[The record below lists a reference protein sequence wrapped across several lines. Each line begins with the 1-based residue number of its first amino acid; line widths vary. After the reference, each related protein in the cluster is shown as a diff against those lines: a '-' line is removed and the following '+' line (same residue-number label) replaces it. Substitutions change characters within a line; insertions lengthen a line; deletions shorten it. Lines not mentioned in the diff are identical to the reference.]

1 MPIWLIRIAMF
12 KLYGYL
18 KHTWWQALLSV
29 LLLSIRIMA
38 DLTLPDY
45 MMRIIDQG
53 IVTGDI
59 ATIMRLGGQM
69 LVVAGLVA
77 VLFAT
82 NNFIASYL
90 GAKAADRIRRDLFRT
105 IEGFS
110 LVEFDRFSPA
120 SLITRSTSDIAQV
133 QQILTM
139 SFRILLAAPITGILA
154 FFKAVNLT
162 PQLSWIFAV
171 GLPLMLGVV
180 FAIMRFTSARFRKV
194 QQLTDRLNLNTRE
207 NLTGIRVIRAF
218 NAQTLQHDKFE
229 TLNDE
234 VYVNNTS
241 LLRIVALNEP
251 LITIVVSL
259 TTVLILW
266 FSIDMIGSRAMQ
278 IGQLMAF
285 MQYTNQVMSSFMH
298 LSGIFNMIPR
308 AIISGNRITE
318 VLSTQP
324 TITDPIEENP
334 IQPTLKGH
342 LEFKNVFFRYP
353 DAQEDVLHDLSF
365 VAKPGTLTAFIGSTG
380 SGKSTL
386 VNLIPRLYDVTSG
399 QILVDG
405 VDVRHL
411 RQFDLRQRIGYVP
424 QKGML
429 LSGSIREN
437 LTFGNPQADDSALDQ
452 AIKIAQAETF
462 IREKPDQLDHR
473 LAQAAT
479 NISGGQK
486 QRLSIARALT
496 KNADILIFD
505 DSFSALDFKTDAALR
520 KALHQHLRETTVF
533 VVGQRVSTIMGADQ
547 IIVLEHGHIAGI
559 GTHPELM
566 TSCPVYQEIAASQLT
581 AEELA

>member
-1 MPIWLIRIAMF
+1 MQIAMV
-12 KLYGYL
+12 KLYAYL

-29 LLLSIRIMA
+29 VLLSIRIMA

-59 ATIMRLGGQM
+59 ATILRVGGQM
-69 LVVAGLVA
+69 LAVAGLVA

-90 GAKAADRIRRDLFRT
+90 GAKAADRIRRDLFRK

-110 LVEFDRFSPA
+110 LIEFDRFSPA

-154 FFKAVNLT
+154 FIKAVNLT
-162 PQLSWIFAV
+162 QQLSWIFAI

-180 FAIMRFTSARFRKV
+180 FAIMRFTAARFRKV

-229 TLNDE
+229 ALNDE

-266 FSIDMIGSRAMQ
+266 FSIDMIGTRAMQ

-318 VLSTQP
+318 ILSTQP

-334 IQPTLKGH
+334 IQPTLKGQ

-353 DAQEDVLHDLSF
+353 DAQDDVLHDLSF

-405 VDVRHL
+405 VDVRHM
-411 RQFDLRQRIGYVP
+411 RQIDLRQRIGYVP

-437 LTFGNPQADDSALDQ
+437 LMFGNPHADESVLDQ

-520 KALHQHLRETTVF
+520 KALHQHVREATVF

-547 IIVLEHGHIAGI
+547 IIVLEHGHIVGI

-566 TSCPVYQEIAASQLT
+566 TTCPVYQEIAASQLT

>member
-1 MPIWLIRIAMF
+1 ML

-29 LLLSIRIMA
+29 TLLSVRIML
-38 DLTLPDY
+38 DLTLPDF

-53 IVTGDI
+53 VVTGDLNAI
-59 ATIMRLGGQM
+59 LNLGGQM
-69 LVVAGLVA
+69 LIVAALVA
-77 VLFAT
+77 ILFAT
-82 NNFIASYL
+82 NNFIASHL
-90 GAKAADRIRRDLFRT
+90 GAKAADRIRRDLFRK

-110 LVEFDRFSPA
+110 LVEFDRFSTA

-133 QQILTM
+133 QQIMTM
-139 SFRILLAAPITGILA
+139 SFRILLAAPITGIVA

-180 FAIMRFTSARFRKV
+180 FAIMGFTSARYRKV

-229 TLNDE
+229 SLNDD

-266 FSIDMIGSRAMQ
+266 FSIDMIGSKAMQ

-318 VLSTQP
+318 VLNTQA
-324 TITDPIEENP
+324 TITDPLTETP
-334 IQPTLKGH
+334 ADPALKGT
-342 LEFKNVFFRYP
+342 LEFRNVSFRYP
-353 DAQEDVLHDLSF
+353 DAQEDVLQNISF
-365 VAKPGTLTAFIGSTG
+365 TARPGTLTAFIGSTG

-386 VNLIPRLYDVTSG
+386 VNLIPRLYDVTNG
-399 QILVDG
+399 AILLDG
-405 VDVRHL
+405 VDVRHVNQRAL
-411 RQFDLRQRIGYVP
+411 RERIGYIP

-429 LSGSIREN
+429 LSGTIRDN
-437 LTFGNPQADDSALDQ
+437 LTFADPNADQ
-452 AIKIAQAETF
+452 DRLNEAVKIAQAESF
-462 IREKPDQLDHR
+462 IQDKEGQMDYY
-473 LAQAAT
+473 LAQGAT

-496 KNADILIFD
+496 KHADVLIFD

-520 KALHQHLRETTVF
+520 KALHAHLSDATMF

-547 IIVLEHGHIAGI
+547 IIVLEQGRVAGI
-559 GTHPELM
+559 GSHLELM
-566 TSCPVYQEIAASQLT
+566 KTCPVYQEIAASQLT

>member
-1 MPIWLIRIAMF
+1 
-12 KLYGYL
+12 
-18 KHTWWQALLSV
+18 
-29 LLLSIRIMA
+29 
-38 DLTLPDY
+38 
-45 MMRIIDQG
+45 
-53 IVTGDI
+53 
-59 ATIMRLGGQM
+59 M

-566 TSCPVYQEIAASQLT
+566 KSCPVYQEIAASQLT